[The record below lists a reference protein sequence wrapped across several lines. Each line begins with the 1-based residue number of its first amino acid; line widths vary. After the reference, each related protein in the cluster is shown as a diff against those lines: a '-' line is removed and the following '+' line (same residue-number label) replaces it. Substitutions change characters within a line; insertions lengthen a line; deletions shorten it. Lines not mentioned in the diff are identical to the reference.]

1 MRTPHTIISFT
12 LSKHVH
18 LITYTLLTKPTQP
31 SSTGGAGSI
40 TYSRAGLELGSLYIK
55 IMCT

>member
-1 MRTPHTIISFT
+1 M
-12 LSKHVH
+12 H

-31 SSTGGAGSI
+31 SSTGSAGSI
-40 TYSRAGLELGSLYIK
+40 TYSITGLELGGHYIK